1 MMSRRPSAT
10 QPLHSN
16 GTAVNMEKKQGRPPL
31 PEAYITGSIVKTS
44 RGTFHHGDRVKLPKE
59 ELEALKKRGLA
70 K

>member
-1 MMSRRPSAT
+1 
-10 QPLHSN
+10 
-16 GTAVNMEKKQGRPPL
+16 MEKKQGRPPL